1 MTTSW
6 PSLLCPVDFS
16 EPSRAA
22 LCYAAAIADHFG
34 ARLTVLA
41 VDDPLLAEAARSS
54 GHGTSL
60 ADATLQ
66 ELKRFCRETLV
77 DCETGPKR
85 IVFKITTGKPAT
97 EILRE
102 ASELQAEL
110 IVMSSHGRSG
120 LRKMFFGSTTERVLR
135 ETSVPVFITPDAKPP
150 VASLSGIASHINRI
164 LTPVDLTPASEHQ
177 LTVAAGLAEA
187 LSVPLIVA
195 HVLEPVFIPNSVR
208 VLMPGVEAARRVDAE
223 EHVTRMTASFASHVH
238 VEPIVV
244 TGDPSE
250 EIITLAEARRANLI
264 VMGLHSSGVLGRR
277 MGSVTYRV
285 LCRADALVLALP
297 PRLLETHRQL
307 DVMHPRDAI
316 QSLQD
321 PGPADGGRSLHSHQT
336 GRYAAT

>member
-34 ARLTVLA
+34 ARMTVLS
-41 VDDPLLAEAARSS
+41 VDDPLLAEAAGGS
-54 GHGTSL
+54 GHATSL
-60 ADATLQ
+60 ADATME

-77 DCETGPKR
+77 DYATGPKR
-85 IVFKITTGKPAT
+85 VAFKIRTGKPAT

-102 ASELQAEL
+102 ASESNAEL

-120 LRKMFFGSTTERVLR
+120 MRKMFFGSTTERVLR
-135 ETSVPVFITPDAKPP
+135 ETSVPVFITPDARPP

-164 LTPVDLTPASEHQ
+164 LTPVDLTPASEPQ

-187 LSVPLIVA
+187 LSVPLIVT
-195 HVLEPVFIPNSVR
+195 HVLEPIFIPHSVR
-208 VLMPGVEAARRVDAE
+208 ALMPGGDAARRVDAE
-223 EHVTRMTASFASHVH
+223 EQVGRMTASFASHVH

-264 VMGLHSSGVLGRR
+264 VMGLHSSGVLGPR

-285 LCRADALVLALP
+285 LCRTDALVLALP
-297 PRLLETHRQL
+297 PRPLEAQRQTNL
-307 DVMHPRDAI
+307 MHPRGASR
-316 QSLQD
+316 SLQD
-321 PGPADGGRSLHSHQT
+321 PDPAVAERSRRPHQT